1 MNTITPLEI
10 VLPSFTLGGL
20 REIRFKRQTGKTF
33 HFGWRPFSL
42 IPFLELAVQ
51 HIAAPAGGY
60 FHLSVR
66 TTEIAEASFA
76 AVGAQI
82 AWFGDHGQRQ
92 LGHPNDSGLF
102 IDEPALSKKFIAEPG
117 LSNLSQRN

>member
-1 MNTITPLEI
+1 
-10 VLPSFTLGGL
+10 
-20 REIRFKRQTGKTF
+20 
-33 HFGWRPFSL
+33 
-42 IPFLELAVQ
+42 LELAGQ
-51 HIAAPAGGY
+51 HIAAPAKAS

-102 IDEPALSKKFIAEPG
+102 IDEPALSKSSLPNQG
-117 LSNLSQRN
+117 LAT